1 MNTRTFQHIVPFVN
15 YAWWETLLMRLGYA
29 VLLFLWFPPLDILP
43 PFGSELP
50 FPNGLGRLGVDFSWA
65 LHPQVFP
72 WLQGL
77 LVGACVVYVV
87 GWAYPIAVTALFFCY
102 LVVGTLHNSLGS
114 ISHYYQ
120 MLTLILLGQALASWI
135 WTFLPGNAREVFT
148 RSPAAL
154 HSFTTRV
161 TLQLLAGNYVL
172 CALTKLLKSKG
183 LWIWNSQYMPVEF
196 AKIEAQKFHNNL
208 VPVDMGLGSAFNDF
222 CLQHPWLCMVI
233 YAPGLIVELFAFL
246 LLFGRGWAFWTGLV
260 VIGMHA
266 VIKVTMNLD
275 FPQHKWMVFIFAV
288 NAPYWIWWF
297 VHQCRA
303 RRRALR

>member
-1 MNTRTFQHIVPFVN
+1 MNQRTFQNIVPFVSF
-15 YAWWETLLMRLGYA
+15 AWWETLLMRLGFI
-29 VLLFLWFPPLDILP
+29 LLLLWWYPSIDILP
-43 PFGSELP
+43 PHGSELP

-65 LHPQVFP
+65 LHPEVYAAMH
-72 WLQGL
+72 L
-77 LVGACVVYVV
+77 LFLIAGVIYVV
-87 GWAYPIAVTALFFCY
+87 GWAFPVAATAVFFCY
-102 LVVGTLHNSLGS
+102 LVYGTLFNSLGS

-120 MLTLILLGQALASWI
+120 MLTLVLLGQALAAWI
-135 WTFLPGNAREVFT
+135 WAFLPGNVREVFG
-148 RSPAAL
+148 RSPQAL

-161 TLQLLAGNYVL
+161 TLQLIAGNYVL

-208 VPVDMGLGSAFNDF
+208 VPVDMGWGDAFNDF
-222 CLQHPWLCMVI
+222 CLQHPWLCMAI

-275 FPQHKWMVFIFAV
+275 FPQHKWLVFIFVV
-288 NAPYWIWWF
+288 NAPYWVWWF
-297 VHQCRA
+297 VSKLRA
-303 RRRALR
+303 RRVSAA